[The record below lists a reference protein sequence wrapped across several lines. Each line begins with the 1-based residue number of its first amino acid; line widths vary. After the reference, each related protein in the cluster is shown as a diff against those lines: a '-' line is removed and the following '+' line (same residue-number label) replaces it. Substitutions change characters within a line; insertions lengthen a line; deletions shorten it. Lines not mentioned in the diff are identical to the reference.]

1 VSHLRRYLEQTSAIA
16 PDKLEAALRR
26 QQIYGGSLDTVLL
39 ELAVCDPQTLCELLG
54 QACGL
59 EVVRPELLENQPRP
73 WDVVP
78 GSLQDIGW
86 AAPLADTG
94 DNILVA
100 VHPDLPNERLGEL
113 YRAVPRVIPLVTP
126 ECGLEKVSAER
137 ASSVVPQRYA
147 VLFASFI
154 GALRRRPSVSDV
166 GFPIVP
172 LENTR
177 EDTAV
182 GPRIEAPPATPEP
195 DPLDQPPNPERVTQ
209 PYTERHESEFEIDA
223 SEFDD
228 PEPAA
233 DPSPTDTT
241 APPDF
246 SPSPSPKRTSPKRK
260 RTTHRSLRRP
270 KPTRAQRS
278 CGRHPSV
285 PRAMRFR
292 SPRPRSSPRP
302 RRCDSPLAGR

>member
-1 VSHLRRYLEQTSAIA
+1 MTHLRRYLEQTSAVA

-39 ELAVCDPQTLCELLG
+39 ELSVCDPQTLCELLG

-59 EVVRPELLENQPRP
+59 QVVRPELLEDQPRP
-73 WDVVP
+73 WGVVP
-78 GSLQDIGW
+78 ASLQDIGW
-86 AAPLADTG
+86 AAPLAQTE

-113 YRAVPRVIPLVTP
+113 YRAVPRVVPLVTP

-154 GALRRRPSVSDV
+154 GALRQRPSVSDV

-172 LENTR
+172 LDTAQ

-182 GPRIEAPPATPEP
+182 GRPLAAPPAIPEP
-195 DPLDQPPNPERVTQ
+195 DPST
-209 PYTERHESEFEIDA
+209 
-223 SEFDD
+223 
-228 PEPAA
+228 PA
-233 DPSPTDTT
+233 
-241 APPDF
+241 
-246 SPSPSPKRTSPKRK
+246 
-260 RTTHRSLRRP
+260 RP
-270 KPTRAQRS
+270 RA
-278 CGRHPSV
+278 RHPG
-285 PRAMRFR
+285 
-292 SPRPRSSPRP
+292 
-302 RRCDSPLAGR
+302 L